1 MTIKI
6 QLINGKKFQNLHNPI
21 INSVKETKDNSLAL
35 IVTVQQIAGTAGGLT
50 APDNSPTAE
59 NGDSLSPTFYSSP
72 NGPDPRHV
80 VPAHVSHRQ
89 RIYIPPQTN
98 HPNNHRYSKVHLGIT
113 VISHRETTIK
123 SRHLSTI
130 NFSCKNSLSRAKLP

>member
-80 VPAHVSHRQ
+80 VPAQLVIANEFTFHPKPIIQ
-89 RIYIPPQTN
+89 ITTDIP
-98 HPNNHRYSKVHLGIT
+98 
-113 VISHRETTIK
+113 K
-123 SRHLSTI
+123 STW
-130 NFSCKNSLSRAKLP
+130 A